1 MLDWLDP
8 RWIEALELSL
18 LGRLALATLLGGVIG
33 LERELAGKPA
43 GLRTNILICVGAAL
57 LMDVS
62 RSVAAS
68 STTGMADP
76 ARIAAQV
83 VSGIGFIGAGTI
95 LVARGSV
102 VGLTTA
108 ATLWVVAAI
117 GLAVGSDA
125 YMAAI
130 GATILVAVTLLILGW
145 IEDFLFERRREVHLQ
160 LRLKPDDDLLDRVL
174 TVLRTHRVKT
184 RTEKLEKSDD
194 GYRVGYELRGSQE
207 RLGSAL
213 NELAKEEGV
222 KRLTVH

>member
-1 MLDWLDP
+1 MFDWLDP
-8 RWIEALELSL
+8 GWIETLELSL
-18 LGRLALATLLGGVIG
+18 LGRLALATVLGGLIG

-43 GLRTNILICVGAAL
+43 GLRTNMLICVGAAL

-62 RSVAAS
+62 RSVAAAS
-68 STTGMADP
+68 ETGMADP

-95 LVARGSV
+95 LVARGNV

-125 YMAAI
+125 YVAAI

-145 IEDFLFERRREVHLQ
+145 IEDFLFERRREVHLD
-160 LRLKPDDDLLDRVL
+160 LLLEPDDGLLDRVL
-174 TVLRTHRVKT
+174 TVLRTHRVKA
-184 RTEKLEKSDD
+184 RTEKVQKTNDR
-194 GYRVGYELRGSQE
+194 YRVRYELRGSRE
-207 RLGSAL
+207 RRGSAL

-222 KRLTVH
+222 KRITVH